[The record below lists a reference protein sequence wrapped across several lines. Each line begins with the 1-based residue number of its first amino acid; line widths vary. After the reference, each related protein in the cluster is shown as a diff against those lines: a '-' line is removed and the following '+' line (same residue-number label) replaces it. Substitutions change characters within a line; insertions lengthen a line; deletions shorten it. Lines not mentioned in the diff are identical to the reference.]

1 MEKLKPE
8 DISGAVRENESQIE
22 KWTVQ
27 KFKFETL
34 IWLNFNFN
42 FWLKCRTRPVTAA
55 GWCFFLLVLLFNALE
70 YVWSFIIIPFYDR
83 VLAFKAIP
91 KYRDNV
97 YDPDLEKSYT
107 KVKLWHLESDK
118 ENVADNLSVSLLA
131 KNPKGF
137 VPNRRSREWSFQQ

>member
-1 MEKLKPE
+1 M
-8 DISGAVRENESQIE
+8 
-22 KWTVQ
+22 
-27 KFKFETL
+27 
-34 IWLNFNFN
+34 
-42 FWLKCRTRPVTAA
+42 
-55 GWCFFLLVLLFNALE
+55 
-70 YVWSFIIIPFYDR
+70 
-83 VLAFKAIP
+83 LAFKAIP

-137 VPNRRSREWSFQQ
+137 VPNRRSRKWSFQQ